1 KKLQDAYFDV
11 VYGRNEKYASMLTY
25 I

>member
-1 KKLQDAYFDV
+1 KLQDAYFDV